1 MLMMLQVLDSQCH
14 IDLLLRNLERSGGD
28 MRPLGS
34 KRGTC
39 NWPQGP
45 KEGSLEDVGS
55 EKLKLPI
62 NGLTYGVGVSY
73 QNRPRQAQC
82 PHPTKRRQ
90 RRVRGRDLQRLAGEG
105 RHAEWTA
112 QPPALPPT
120 RPSLTSEPACWS
132 GEEMPSPQLSR
143 RLWAWGVCSPRRGQ
157 ETSPPLVRD
166 MEQAEAA

>member
-90 RRVRGRDLQRLAGEG
+90 RRVWGRDLQRLAGEG

-112 QPPALPPT
+112 QPPALPP
-120 RPSLTSEPACWS
+120 
-132 GEEMPSPQLSR
+132 
-143 RLWAWGVCSPRRGQ
+143 
-157 ETSPPLVRD
+157 SPPSHSALAHVRARLLEWRRD
-166 MEQAEAA
+166 AVPPALEAPVGLGCLLPPPWPGDVTSSGA